1 MLPLKVYTTPIIYLA
16 LTMYLSQ
23 SHLAIQFNVVYNG
36 QFPLAPRIFFFL
48 KKSLFL
54 LDKEETGVDYV

>member
-1 MLPLKVYTTPIIYLA
+1 MLALKVYTTPIIYLA

-36 QFPLAPRIFFFL
+36 QFPLAPQIFF
-48 KKSLFL
+48 KKKFVP
-54 LDKEETGVDYV
+54 T